1 MGYRSR
7 STGARK
13 APSRGRAVRGY
24 TLRGRNGAVKYV
36 GITNNP
42 KRRAAQHKSAGKSGR
57 MSVETS
63 GMSRRSA
70 RRWEGAT
77 LAGHRKANS
86 GKNPRYNKTRSGGR
100 RS

>member
-1 MGYRSR
+1 M
-7 STGARK
+7 
-13 APSRGRAVRGY
+13 RGY
-24 TLRGRNGAVKYV
+24 KLRGRNGKVKYV

-42 KRRAAQHKSAGKSGR
+42 RRRSAQHKRSGKSGR

-70 RRWEGAT
+70 RRWEGAS
-77 LAGHRKANS
+77 LARFRKKNK

-100 RS
+100 WS